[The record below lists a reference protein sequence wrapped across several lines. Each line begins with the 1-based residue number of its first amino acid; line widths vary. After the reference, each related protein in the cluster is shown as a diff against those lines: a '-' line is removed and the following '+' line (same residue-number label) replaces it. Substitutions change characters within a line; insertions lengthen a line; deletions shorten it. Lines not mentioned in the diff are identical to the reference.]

1 MRMALRRQAGAEG
14 LGLLLEVTEVFIVS
28 NFRNLPGFAYLI
40 DLDAKF
46 LDLLAQAL
54 LAALHFLG
62 HTLKDPC

>member
-14 LGLLLEVTEVFIVS
+14 LGLLLEVTEVFIVG
-28 NFRNLPGFAYLI
+28 NFRNLPGFAHLI
-40 DLDAKF
+40 DLDAEF

-54 LAALHFLG
+54 LAALYFLG